1 VARRRRKFLR
11 RRNRKRKRID
21 ALDKGPQRI
30 LLPAPRYFGLL
41 EKATY
46 RGLVTFVRTLVDLT
60 LVQQKA
66 VCIDF
71 RPTVKCFADG
81 TLLFYAELQR
91 ILRLNPRSISCRPPR
106 DPVVGQVL
114 CHLGILK
121 QLGYT
126 KHIPSRRD
134 DVVRWQRFSGVMAD
148 ATKGVGEAIDNL
160 SGISRGQIRN
170 LFRSVTEALT
180 NVTQHAY
187 MELRMDGSGS
197 PSDAGWWMFVREQP
211 TELQVNFCDL
221 GVGVPYSVPK
231 LDKHK
236 NWLKARLSTVLA
248 AVGVHNHQDGETI
261 QVTVAEKRSRF
272 NVTHRGNGFGNMLE
286 SIAIADS
293 GVLTIQSNRGS
304 YIYRREAGV
313 ETHESRNYHDSI
325 YGTVV
330 GWKIKLKKDSA

>member
-1 VARRRRKFLR
+1 MVARRRRKFLR
-11 RRNRKRKRID
+11 RRKRKAVIE
-21 ALDKGPQRI
+21 KGPHSI
-30 LLPAPRYFGLL
+30 LLTAPAYFGLM
-41 EKATY
+41 EKASY
-46 RGLVTFVRTLVDLT
+46 RGVVTFVRALVDIT
-60 LVQQKA
+60 LIQRKQVR
-66 VCIDF
+66 IDF
-71 RPTVKCFADG
+71 RQTVKCYSDG

-91 ILRLNPRSISCRPPR
+91 ILKRNPRSITCIPPR
-106 DPVVGQVL
+106 NSVVGQVL

-126 KHIPSRRD
+126 KHIPSTRD
-134 DVVRWQRFSGVMAD
+134 DVVNWQTFSGVMAD
-148 ATKGVGEAIDNL
+148 ATQGVGQAIDNL
-160 SGISRGQIRN
+160 SGISREQIQN

-187 MELRMDGSGS
+187 MEMRMDGSGN

-211 TELQVNFCDL
+211 TELLVNFCDL

-231 LDKHK
+231 LEKHQ
-236 NWLKARLSTVLA
+236 NWLQARLSTVLA

-272 NVTHRGNGFGNMLE
+272 NATHRGNGFGNMLE

-293 GVLTIQSNRGS
+293 GLLTIQSNRGS
-304 YIYRREAGV
+304 YTYRRAAGV
-313 ETHESRNYHDSI
+313 ETHESRNYDDSI

-330 GWKIKLKKDSA
+330 GWKIKLEKDSA